1 MSRAWFVVGNYEPLR
16 IFTLK
21 LGLSMNTCLW
31 AWRAH
36 IILRCLCVRVYQL
49 ALTKALL
56 HWTVIILEP
65 RLSSPSLGPPQ
76 LRQKNILGEKS
87 ATQTFV
93 SSERTSLDSF
103 SSKSERSE
111 KWMKLGWKKNWR
123 FFFVAINEKTFV
135 VRWMNKSSSKDVLC
149 WDELRL
155 TDRKLWPF

>member
-76 LRQKNILGEKS
+76 LRQKNILGKKS

-93 SSERTSLDSF
+93 SSERTD
-103 SSKSERSE
+103 KSWLVLVEIRAKRKMNE
-111 KWMKLGWKKNWR
+111 ARMKKKLAI
-123 FFFVAINEKTFV
+123 FFVTINEKHLLCDDGEWIKVHRKMFCV
-135 VRWMNKSSSKDVLC
+135 EMSSD
-149 WDELRL
+149 
-155 TDRKLWPF
+155 